1 MHNPRFLIRA
11 EDFFSIVGDGE
22 GLSLTDFVIF
32 CGSVGDRSH
41 TDLIDL
47 TDFWVA
53 VSFIAHRF
61 CGLSVRIL
69 EGGYHL
75 QCGYWAFLPMS
86 FAMAMAR
93 RVGHR
98 FSAIKAMR

>member
-1 MHNPRFLIRA
+1 MDFVDFLRQC
-11 EDFFSIVGDGE
+11 G
-22 GLSLTDFVIF
+22 GLHTDF
-32 CGSVGDRSH
+32 
-41 TDLIDL
+41 IDL
-47 TDFWVA
+47 TDFLVA

-75 QCGYWAFLPMS
+75 RCGYWAFLPMS

-98 FSAIKAMR
+98 LSAIKAMR

>member
-1 MHNPRFLIRA
+1 MI
-11 EDFFSIVGDGE
+11 DGDGE

-32 CGSVGDRSH
+32 CGDVGVSH
-41 TDLIDL
+41 TDFIDL
-47 TDFWVA
+47 TDFLVA

-61 CGLSVRIL
+61 CGLSVKLL

-75 QCGYWAFLPMS
+75 RCGYWAFLPIS